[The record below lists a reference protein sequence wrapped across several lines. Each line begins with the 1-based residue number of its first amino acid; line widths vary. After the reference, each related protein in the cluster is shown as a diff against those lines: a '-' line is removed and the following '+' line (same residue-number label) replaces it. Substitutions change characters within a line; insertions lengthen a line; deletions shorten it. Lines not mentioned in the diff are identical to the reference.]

1 MFSYLT
7 YFLILG
13 CCWKDGRFYC
23 WLEARGVA
31 LTLKPPS
38 APRSEVSHLLERV
51 AQLKG
56 GELRHP
62 RPNEEENRE
71 WNANC

>member
-7 YFLILG
+7 YFLIFG

-51 AQLKG
+51 AQLRG